1 MVGHDTGFNMK
12 LARSQLMCILFHHL
26 LLVVHS
32 MLTSW
37 MECFFLKAVINKTA
51 ASLGCYLTPVEE
63 ALLCVTQWLLIS
75 FSVACVAHP
84 VAG

>member
-1 MVGHDTGFNMK
+1 MYFISSSSSGRPFHTH
-12 LARSQLMCILFHHL
+12 QLDGM
-26 LLVVHS
+26 
-32 MLTSW
+32 
-37 MECFFLKAVINKTA
+37 FFLKAVINKTA